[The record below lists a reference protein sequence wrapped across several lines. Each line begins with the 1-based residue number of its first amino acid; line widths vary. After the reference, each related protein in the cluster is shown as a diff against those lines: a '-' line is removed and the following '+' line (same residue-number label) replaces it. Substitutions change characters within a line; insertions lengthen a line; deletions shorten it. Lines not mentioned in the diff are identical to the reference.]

1 MNTIET
7 PVLVVGGGPVGLA
20 TALELGWRGVDC
32 TLIEAGDGVVH
43 HPRLGIILTR
53 TMEFC
58 RRWGMVD
65 RVYHCGFNN
74 DYHLNIV
81 YCTSMGGFTLA
92 RDENPSCK
100 DLPPPPQSPEKRQ
113 RCPQMWFNPILENA
127 AREHQS
133 VTIVHHRKLERVIET
148 ADGLEAFTIDTQTG
162 EQTLIRAKYMVACD
176 GAGSGIR
183 QELGIPM
190 LGKPVLSYSLNV
202 YLKAP
207 GLLAA
212 HDKGEAE
219 RYIFVDTKGTW
230 GNLTVVDGRELWRM
244 TIIGNESVM
253 DLDNFDV
260 EGAVRRG
267 MGAIDVEFELLSITP
282 WRRSELTAETFKS
295 GRVFLAGDA
304 AHAMSPTGGHG
315 MNTGVADSVNL
326 GWKLQAALEGWA
338 GEDLLDSYTQ
348 ERRQIAAEAAAASAA
363 KFRAWISPGDCAAI
377 LDDTPEGAAT
387 RMAVGT
393 RMQVSAREDW
403 DSLGVQLGYRYDT
416 SPVIVHD
423 GSAPPPWSAL
433 NYVQSARPGARAPH
447 VWLAPGQSTLD
458 LFGRAFVLLR
468 FGDTPANASALI
480 DAALRQGLPLEV
492 NDIANAD
499 AAALYERRLVLV
511 RPDGH
516 VGWRGDAV
524 GDDADDIIA
533 TLRGARSKVA
543 AA

>member
-1 MNTIET
+1 MNTIDT

-32 TLIEAGDGVVH
+32 TLIEAGDGAVH

-65 RVYHCGFNN
+65 RVYNCGFNN

-81 YCTSMGGFTLA
+81 YCTSMAGFTLA

-100 DLPPPPQSPEKRQ
+100 DLLPPPQSPEKRQ

-127 AREHQS
+127 AREHRG
-133 VTIVHHRKLERVIET
+133 VNIIHHRKLERITEM
-148 ADGLEAFTIDTQTG
+148 ADGLEAVTVETQTG
-162 EQTLIRAKYMVACD
+162 EQTLIRAKYLVACD

-183 QELGIPM
+183 QNLGIKM

-244 TIIGNESVM
+244 TIIGNEAMM

-260 EGAVRRG
+260 EAAVRRG
-267 MGAIDVEFELLSITP
+267 MGAIDVDFELLSITP
-282 WRRSELTAETFKS
+282 WRRSELTAETFNS

-338 GEDLLDSYTQ
+338 GEGLLDSYTQ

-363 KFRAWISPGDCAAI
+363 NFRAWISPGDCAAI
-377 LDDTPEGAAT
+377 LDDTPEGAQT
-387 RMAVGT
+387 RMAVGS

-447 VWLAPGQSTLD
+447 VWLAPGKSTLD

-468 FGDTPANASALI
+468 FGDHPSDASALI

-492 NDIANAD
+492 HDIADAD